1 MKYIKKVAETPLNL
15 EANVVD
21 SLQSGNDP
29 YRNAPSINAVNEA
42 IANVWATLYP
52 VGSIYITM
60 DTVDPAVRFG
70 GTWEKLKQKFLI
82 AADDDAPSYV
92 NGATGGAFSRN
103 YTPSGTVGG
112 HTLTVAEIP
121 SHTHVYTGNND
132 VDEYVDN
139 MEWVHGIGV
148 GSNVPLNPSTKN
160 TGGQGGGGSHNHG
173 FTGTQATINTTPPYL
188 AVNMWKRI
196 A

>member
-1 MKYIKKVAETPLNL
+1 MKYIKKVAETPLNE

-21 SLQSGNDP
+21 SLASGDDP
-29 YRNAPSINAVNEA
+29 IRNAPSIRAVKEA
-42 IANVWATLYP
+42 IKAAWQMIYP

-70 GTWEKLKQKFLI
+70 GTWEQLKQKFLI
-82 AADDDAPSYV
+82 AADDNAAGYN

-112 HTLTVAEIP
+112 HILTVDEIP
-121 SHTHVYTGNND
+121 SHSHKALQ
-132 VDEYVDN
+132 
-139 MEWVHGIGV
+139 
-148 GSNVPLNPSTKN
+148 SNGASSV
-160 TGGQGGGGSHNHG
+160 TGGETGITLDLANEAALVDTEVTGGGQSHSHG

-188 AVNMWKRI
+188 AVYMWKRI